1 MRCLPAI
8 FPEEGLDMT
17 KRQKVILRYV
27 DGKLEK
33 GYFKDSSAV
42 GVDVVSVEDESHHVR
57 AIKLEKLKAIFYVKD
72 FDGDKKHRELKSF
85 TGKRQSGK
93 RVFLRFKDG
102 ESITGY
108 LEGDTPWE
116 KGFFLEAEKNHGFFL
131 VPVDEASNNTK
142 MFVVTSAVRDVAE
155 IG

>member
-8 FPEEGLDMT
+8 FPKEDLDMT
-17 KRQKVILRYV
+17 KRQKVILRYL

-33 GYFKDSSAV
+33 GYFKDPSAV
-42 GVDVVSVEDESHHVR
+42 GVDVVSLEDESHHAR

-72 FDGDKKHRELKSF
+72 FDGDKKHREHKSF

-108 LEGDTPWE
+108 LEGDTPWK
-116 KGFFLEAEKNHGFFL
+116 KGFFLEAEKTTGSSSCRSMKQATI
-131 VPVDEASNNTK
+131 PKCS
-142 MFVVTSAVRDVAE
+142 S
-155 IG
+155 